1 MRSDPAL
8 RSIALALVTLFVVA
22 CGGGAG
28 TPATVTS
35 PTSAAATTAATATP
49 TPAPVKVRAAYGNV
63 TPANLA
69 PFYAKE
75 KGIFLQNGL
84 DVDLTLIDGGGK
96 SMAALLGGSVDI
108 AQLGGTETMSAAAGG
123 ADVEAVAL
131 FVPVSPWVLMA
142 PASYSGPN
150 DLKGKTI
157 GVASKGGSSEVAA
170 DQQIDKLG
178 LKLSDVTILATGSVA
193 NLTAAMLAGQVYAG
207 PGHPPDTAKLFAAGF
222 KVIMDLAAQKVPAV
236 ENCTIVTKKYAS
248 EHKDVLQKYVDSL
261 VQAIVAMKKD
271 KAGTLPVMQK
281 LLKVTDQAALS
292 QTYDYY
298 VTQIFPVYPEVTPPA
313 WEYSRDEFAKTNAAV
328 KGLDVTKV
336 IDNSFVKNAQDR
348 KVGGS

>member
-1 MRSDPAL
+1 MRSHGL
-8 RSIALALVTLFVVA
+8 RIFAIAIATTIVVG

-28 TPATVTS
+28 TPAAVSS
-35 PTSAAATTAATATP
+35 PSSAAKTSTP
-49 TPAPVKVRAAYGNV
+49 TPAPIKVRVAYGNV

-84 DVDLTLIDGGGK
+84 DVDLSLIDGGGK
-96 SMAALLGGSVDI
+96 AMAALLGNSVDI
-108 AQLGGTETMSAAAGG
+108 AQLGGTETMSAVAGG
-123 ADVEAVAL
+123 GEVEAVTL

-142 PASYSGPN
+142 PASYTGPN
-150 DLKGKTI
+150 DLKGKVV

-170 DQQIDKLG
+170 NQSIEKLG
-178 LKLSDVTILATGSVA
+178 LKLTDVSILATGSVA

-207 PGHPPDTAKLFAAGF
+207 PGHPPDTAALFKAGY
-222 KVIMDLAAQKVPAV
+222 KVIMDLASQKVPAV

-248 EHKDVLQKYVDSL
+248 EHKDVIQKYVDSL
-261 VQAIVAMKKD
+261 IQAIVAMKKD

-281 LLKVTDQAALS
+281 LLNVTDQDALS

-298 VTQIFPVYPEVTPPA
+298 VTQIFPIYPELTMDVWT
-313 WEYSRDEFAKTNAAV
+313 YSRDDLAKTNPAV
-328 KGLDVTKV
+328 KGLDLTKV
-336 IDNSFVKNAQDR
+336 IDNSFVQNAKDR